1 MRTDIVVDDEE
12 ISIAQRG
19 ITTRCAIAAA
29 IMRRVPA
36 ARYIKVTKDTIS
48 YLDKD
53 RQLRFKFRTPP
64 TAVGFIRRW
73 DAGEPVGPIGFS
85 LTEAALISCRPPR
98 QVKTKDRITRNPHP
112 VIQQPGIRMIR
123 HPGDES
129 CDQQ

>member
-1 MRTDIVVDDEE
+1 MRKDIVVADEE

-29 IMRRVPA
+29 IMRQVPD

-48 YLDKD
+48 YLDVN

-73 DAGEPVGPIGFS
+73 DAGEKVSPIGFS

-98 QVKTKDRITRNPHP
+98 MVKTKQRVERNPHP
-112 VIQQPGIRMIR
+112 VIQHPGIRMIR
-123 HPGDES
+123 HPDDNCS
-129 CDQQ
+129 VN